1 MPRKLD
7 KLTLAQ
13 HMAFL
18 IAVNRESN
26 LGKLLEFCLTTK
38 VKENTPATEIL
49 DLATNLMDNPSN
61 LPYWAL
67 DLMGHDL
74 QFLLILKKPKNL
86 FFFYLDIFIIYFGF
100 VFHPKATDPISI

>member
-1 MPRKLD
+1 MKLD

-26 LGKLLEFCLTTK
+26 LGKLLEFCLATN
-38 VKENTPATEIL
+38 VKENTPAPEIL
-49 DLATNLMDNPSN
+49 NLATELMKNPSN
-61 LPYWAL
+61 LPYWVQ

-74 QFLLILKKPKNL
+74 E
-86 FFFYLDIFIIYFGF
+86 YTEAEW
-100 VFHPKATDPISI
+100 KACGNMNITDTEKFMSQLWQELEELNF